1 MFGCPLNEPSA
12 RHGHPRHHVPLPF
25 TSHNASPLPIPRT
38 AWIVFALTVALML
51 SDYMTRSVINGVL
64 PDLKG
69 AWALDDSQLGVLVG
83 IVPLIVGVAAWP
95 IALLA
100 DRWGYVRS
108 VTLMGA
114 AWCAGTVLC
123 GVSQSHAQMLMA
135 RSAVGLGEAG
145 YGSVGAAVLSSAFPA
160 KRISAV
166 LGAFQA
172 AAVVGTGLGVM
183 AGGLIAAAHGW
194 RAAFVWVGAGS
205 LLLVALF
212 PLFVREPPRA
222 YPAGVP
228 ASGLL
233 GLRAVVRDLL
243 ATPSARF
250 TYLGG
255 GLQIATLAVIA
266 AWMPSFLARE
276 YGLPA
281 DQAGTRAGLLTMM
294 AAVGMIVGGLL
305 ADRAGQRHRSRRLHF
320 AGGYA
325 AASFVLL
332 TTAFAL
338 PAGAAQMALLL
349 AGTTLAGA
357 HAGVVGAVIIDV
369 THPGLRATAI
379 ATVALSNNL
388 FGLAPGPYLAGVLSD
403 ATSLT
408 TALTIM
414 PVAGLLASACFLLAG
429 RTYERDSAANALRT
443 ANPVGAAATQ

>member
-1 MFGCPLNEPSA
+1 LTAASQK
-12 RHGHPRHHVPLPF
+12 
-25 TSHNASPLPIPRT
+25 ASPLPVPRT

-64 PDLKG
+64 PDLKTTWG
-69 AWALDDSQLGVLVG
+69 LDDSQLGVLVG
-83 IVPLIVGVAAWP
+83 VVPLIVGVAAWP

-108 VTLMGA
+108 VTLMGGV
-114 AWCAGTVLC
+114 WCAGTILC
-123 GVSQSHAQMLMA
+123 GVSQSHVQMLMA

-160 KRISAV
+160 ARISAV

-172 AAVVGTGLGVM
+172 AAVVGTALGVM
-183 AGGLIAAAHGW
+183 AGGVIGAAHGW

-212 PLFVREPPRA
+212 PLLVREPPRQ
-222 YPAGVP
+222 YTAGVP
-228 ASGLL
+228 ASAPVGL
-233 GLRAVVRDLL
+233 GAVVRDLL

-250 TYLGG
+250 TYLGS
-255 GLQIATLAVIA
+255 GLQIGILAVIA

-276 YGLPA
+276 YGLTA

-294 AAVGMIVGGLL
+294 AAVGMIVGGVL
-305 ADRAGQRHRSRRLHF
+305 ADRAGQRHRPRRLHF
-320 AGGYA
+320 AGAYT

-332 TTAFAL
+332 SVAFAV
-338 PAGAAQMALLL
+338 PAGGTQMALLL

-379 ATVALSNNL
+379 ATLALSNNL
-388 FGLAPGPYLAGVLSD
+388 LGLAPGPYLAGVLSD
-403 ATSLT
+403 ATTLT

-414 PVAGLLASACFLLAG
+414 PVTGLLASACFLLAG
-429 RTYERDSAANALRT
+429 RTYERDSISNALRT
-443 ANPVGAAATQ
+443 GTPVTGAATQ